1 MNDAGTYDSPGKRS
15 AARAIL
21 AAGLL
26 AGALDITAAFA
37 MYVPRGATAI
47 RILQGIA
54 GGLLG
59 PATFKG
65 GAATAA
71 LGLALHFFIAL
82 SAAAVYYA
90 AGRRLRVLWQ
100 RPVPCGLAYGAL
112 VFVVMNFVVV
122 PLSAGLHR
130 PFVWNGWAVLLLAV
144 HLVCVG
150 LPIALMVRR
159 YGPTP

>member
-1 MNDAGTYDSPGKRS
+1 MNGGAARDSPGKRH

-21 AAGLL
+21 FAGLL

-37 MYVPRGATAI
+37 MYVPRGASAI
-47 RILQGIA
+47 RILQSIA
-54 GGLLG
+54 AGLIG
-59 PATFKG
+59 PSAIKG
-65 GAATAA
+65 GAITAA

-90 AGRRLRVLWQ
+90 ASRRLRVLWQ
-100 RPVPCGLAYGAL
+100 RPVPCGLAYGAV

-122 PLSAGLHR
+122 PNSAGAHR
-130 PFVWNGWAVLLLAV
+130 PFVWNGMAVLLLAV

-150 LPIALMVRR
+150 LPIALVERR